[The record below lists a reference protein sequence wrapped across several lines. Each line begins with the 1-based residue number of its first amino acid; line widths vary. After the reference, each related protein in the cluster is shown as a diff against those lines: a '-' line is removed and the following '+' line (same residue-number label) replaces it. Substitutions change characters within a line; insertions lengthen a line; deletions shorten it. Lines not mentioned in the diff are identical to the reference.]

1 MAKKKEPKQEEVN
14 GPVVKRLD
22 ALLRFYIET
31 NKGREGF
38 TEAGAAR
45 ILQSLGFT
53 PTEIAAV
60 LGKKSRTQ
68 VSKYLYSKKSK
79 GTKKSK
85 VESKPDASMNMPPQQ
100 G

>member
-1 MAKKKEPKQEEVN
+1 VTANKEPKEEEPKD
-14 GPVVKRLD
+14 PVVKRLD

-31 NKGREGF
+31 NKGKERF

-45 ILQSLGFT
+45 MLQSLGFT

-60 LGKKSRTQ
+60 LGKKSRTE
-68 VSKYLYSKKSK
+68 VSKYLYSKGK
-79 GTKKSK
+79 GTKTRGGKG
-85 VESKPDASMNMPPQQ
+85 ELATGTDRPPQQ